1 MANLQVTGFGK
12 LAQQSSLYPQESL
25 LEVKKK
31 KGKLNIGL
39 PKEISLKEHRIGLTP
54 EAVRILTNNDHEVWI
69 EAGAGADANYS
80 DHEYSEAGGRI
91 VSGPKEV
98 FQADV
103 VLKIEPLVEEEF
115 EYLRTGSTLISA
127 LNLPSLQKEYFEK
140 LNKSRI
146 TAIGYELLEDED
158 GGLPVIRAMSEIA
171 GSTVMLIA
179 AEYLCNSN
187 GGKGVL
193 LGGITGIPPT
203 HVVILGAGTVAEY
216 AARTALGLGAD
227 VKIFD
232 KHLYRLQRLKYALGR
247 NIYTSIID
255 SDALRNAIAEADV
268 VIGALRPESGY
279 MPYVVSEEMVSMMN
293 PDSVIIDVSIDQ
305 GGCFETSKM
314 TTLQNPVYKSF
325 GVYHYC
331 VPNIASRVAQ
341 TASASLSNIFLPLL
355 LQAGRTGGIEEMIY
369 AHSWFLSSVYA
380 HKGTLTNPLI
390 AGKFQMRSK
399 DLSLL
404 LAARM

>member
-1 MANLQVTGFGK
+1 MGNLQATGFEK

-25 LEVKKK
+25 FAVKKK
-31 KGKLNIGL
+31 KGTLTIGL
-39 PKEISLKEHRIGLTP
+39 PKEVSLKEHRIALTP
-54 EAVRILTNNDHEVWI
+54 EAVRILSANDHEVCI

-80 DHEYSEAGGRI
+80 DHDYSEVGARI

-98 FQADV
+98 YQADV
-103 VLKIEPLVEEEF
+103 VLKIEPLVEQEF
-115 EYLRTGSTLISA
+115 EFLRTGSTLISA
-127 LNLPSLQKEYFEK
+127 LNLPSLQKDYFEK
-140 LNKSRI
+140 LNKARI

-158 GGLPVIRAMSEIA
+158 GGMPVIRAMSEIA

-179 AEYLCNSN
+179 AEYLCNTN
-187 GGKGVL
+187 GGKGIL

-203 HVVILGAGTVAEY
+203 RVVILGAGTVAEY
-216 AARTALGLGAD
+216 AARAALGLGAE
-227 VKIFD
+227 VRIFD

-255 SDALRNAIAEADV
+255 SDALMNAVAEADV

-279 MPYVVSEEMVSMMN
+279 MPYVVSEEMVSKMKPN
-293 PDSVIIDVSIDQ
+293 SVIIDVSIDQ

-314 TTLQNPVYKSF
+314 TTLQNPVYKSM
-325 GVYHYC
+325 GVFHYC

-355 LQAGRTGGIEEMIY
+355 LQAGKTGGIEEMIY

-380 HKGTLTNPLI
+380 HKGTLTNSLI
-390 AGKFQMRSK
+390 ASKYNMRSK